1 MALNQK
7 NEAKIYFLSHNESIK
22 EVAKRFN
29 IPYRTF
35 AHWVSSEKWEAG
47 SAIAGISEKH
57 LQKDLVKKEF
67 GSVMQLIAEDTKSQ
81 IKRNLGDDAYLIDE
95 MILNNILEDST
106 DKILT
111 NAINLNYI
119 QKNIALSA
127 VVARNELL
135 KMLKFAKEHQA
146 DPTIIAAAERVQ
158 KIFLD
163 LKESAFGKNYVPKDN
178 KVTINYEE
186 LSDEELERILKENE

>member
-22 EVAKRFN
+22 EVASKFN

-35 AHWVSSEKWEAG
+35 AHWVATEKWEAG
-47 SAIAGISEKH
+47 SAIAGIAEQH
-57 LQKDLVKKEF
+57 LQKDIVKKEF
-67 GSVMQLIAEDTKSQ
+67 GSVMQVIANDTKNQ
-81 IKRNLGDDAYLIDE
+81 IKRNLGDDAFLVDE
-95 MILNNILEDST
+95 MILNNILKDST

-127 VVARNELL
+127 VIARNELL
-135 KMLKFAKEHQA
+135 KMLKLAKAHQA
-146 DPTIIAAAERVQ
+146 DPTIIAAAEKVQ

-163 LKESAFGKNYVPKDN
+163 LKDSSFGKNYVPKDE
-178 KVTINYEE
+178 KESINYEE
-186 LSDEELERILKENE
+186 LSNEELERILKGE